1 LIKRFKR
8 HAASGFSGSD
18 IGFGY
23 FYIIAIFD
31 KKSKNYSFLLYC
43 EELSDIFIK
52 YDLFKIKY
60 DLLFGFIVLGEREN

>member
-1 LIKRFKR
+1 MPQADFLEV
-8 HAASGFSGSD
+8 

-31 KKSKNYSFLLYC
+31 KKLKSYSFLLYV
-43 EELSDIFIK
+43 EELNDLFIK
-52 YDLFKIKY
+52 YDLFRIKY

>member
-1 LIKRFKR
+1 MPQADFLEV
-8 HAASGFSGSD
+8 

-31 KKSKNYSFLLYC
+31 NKLKIYSFFLYV
-43 EELSDIFIK
+43 EELNDLFIK
-52 YDLFKIKY
+52 YDLFRIKY